1 MYYYRC
7 TVACC
12 WVMERRN
19 TMRKDQKIQGGK
31 ISFIKARKET
41 GMVVSVESET
51 LGCIKLILRSK
62 FKHIPNKFLL

>member
-1 MYYYRC
+1 MY
-7 TVACC
+7 CC
-12 WVMERRN
+12 LLLGYGKEKHNEERPV
-19 TMRKDQKIQGGK
+19 KIQGGK